1 MIGSIQS
8 LFRLGYLGEVHMVSE
23 SNPVGL
29 DGIEFIE
36 YASQKPEELT
46 TLFKNFGFH
55 KIANHKTLK
64 LELWR
69 QGDINFLINS
79 EPSTFASE
87 FSKAHGPA
95 ACAMGVRCSNADKAF
110 QTAVDRGARPY
121 KGTAAKTF
129 GFPAVYGIGDSLI
142 YFVDQYGSSGNIYD
156 TDFHFTGEKSVTGFG
171 YLRIDHLT
179 NNVPKGEMQ
188 KWCDF
193 YEKIFGFKERRYF
206 DIKGKKTGLIS
217 KVMASHDQ
225 KIIIPINEPTDG
237 KSQIQ
242 EYLDEYKGS
251 GIQHIALLTADIIP
265 SVSKVRDNGVHFLE
279 TPDSYFDMIPDRLP
293 NVTEKI
299 ETLKK
304 LRILVDGDDHGYLL
318 QIFTQNQIGP
328 IFFEVIQRKGHD
340 GFGEGNFQALFDAIE
355 RDQER
360 RGVLA

>member
-1 MIGSIQS
+1 M
-8 LFRLGYLGEVHMVSE
+8 ETE

-36 YASQKPEELT
+36 YASHQPEILRS
-46 TLFKNFGFH
+46 LFTNFGFR
-55 KIANHKTLK
+55 KIATHRSQK

-79 EPSTFASE
+79 EANNFAKAFSTE
-87 FSKAHGPA
+87 HGPS
-95 ACAMGVRCSNADKAF
+95 ACAMGVRCADASHAF
-110 QTAVDRGARPY
+110 KTAVQRGAKAYEGPF
-121 KGTAAKTF
+121 AKTF

-142 YFVDQYGSSGNIYD
+142 YFIDKYGAKGNIYD
-156 TDFHFTGEKSVTGFG
+156 SDFEFSADKAVSGFG

-206 DIKGKKTGLIS
+206 DIKGKKTGLVS
-217 KVMASHDQ
+217 KVMASHDH
-225 KIIIPINEPTDG
+225 KIIIPINEPSDG

-265 SVSKVRDNGVHFLE
+265 SVSLVREKGVQFLE
-279 TPDSYFDMIPDRLP
+279 TPDSYFDMIPERLP

-299 ETLKK
+299 DKLKNLK
-304 LRILVDGDDHGYLL
+304 ILVDGDEKGYLL
-318 QIFTQNQIGP
+318 QIFTQNLVGP

-360 RGVLA
+360 RGVLT